1 MKKIIRKILKEEIS
15 FDETTKGINLSVKM
29 LKKEYPF
36 IVGWEYSDLPD
47 RWNYVIYIIL
57 EIDYK
62 KTLEYYGLEPHP
74 IFYNLVK
81 KYIKNREKVPS
92 QFSLTNYEYLNNFD
106 GMVEFLKLQND
117 IKEIYQD
124 MVPDKLQMKL
134 GNTES
139 IGKNNLKEL
148 KIDNFI
154 YVE

>member
-1 MKKIIRKILKEEIS
+1 MRKTIRKILREEIS
-15 FDETTKGINLSVKM
+15 FDETTKGINLSVRM

-47 RWNYVIYIIL
+47 KWNYVIYIIL

-74 IFYNLVK
+74 KYYNLVK
-81 KYIKNREKVPS
+81 MYIKNREKVPL

-106 GMVEFLKLQND
+106 DMAEFIKLQND
-117 IKEIYQD
+117 IREFYED
-124 MVPDKLQMKL
+124 MVPDRLQMKISNSTTL
-134 GNTES
+134 DKYNP
-139 IGKNNLKEL
+139 KEL
-148 KIDNFI
+148 KIDDFI

>member
-62 KTLEYYGLEPHP
+62 KTLEYYGLKPHP

-124 MVPDKLQMKL
+124 MVPDRLQMKL

-139 IGKNNLKEL
+139 IDKNNPKEL

>member
-1 MKKIIRKILKEEIS
+1 
-15 FDETTKGINLSVKM
+15 
-29 LKKEYPF
+29 
-36 IVGWEYSDLPD
+36 
-47 RWNYVIYIIL
+47 
-57 EIDYK
+57 
-62 KTLEYYGLEPHP
+62 
-74 IFYNLVK
+74 
-81 KYIKNREKVPS
+81 
-92 QFSLTNYEYLNNFD
+92 
-106 GMVEFLKLQND
+106 MVEFLKLQND